1 MLNAPLWLLIA
12 LQGAVSAAS
21 LVVEIVAGR
30 MMAPYVGMSLYT
42 WTAIIAVVLAGF
54 SAGHWWGGRVAERP
68 APRAMASTGWA
79 LLAAALTTAIAGGVL
94 RLTAMPVLDVVANP
108 VWGITVLCAAAFFA
122 PSFFAGVPAPV
133 LAQIAVSGADKSGRA
148 LGAMFAAGAIGA
160 IAGTLLAGFVFISW
174 LGSALTISIVA
185 ICYVVAALICFGL
198 ARQLNSAGVFV
209 PAVIAFAI
217 SGSAAF
223 ISSPCDTE
231 SRYFCI
237 RTQDISAIS
246 DSPVN
251 LMVIDHL
258 AHGISA
264 RDAPRVMFTDHA
276 AMLDGLARMR
286 MGDRPF
292 SAFFVGGG
300 TYSIPRAWTD
310 RGIGPMTVAE
320 IDPSVTQTAARDF
333 WFDPDSVTVL
343 HEDARR
349 ALLIRPDT
357 RYDVVVGDAFADI
370 AVPSHLIT
378 QQFFQLV
385 QDRLTPG
392 GVFVMNVID
401 FEHRLEALASIH
413 RTLSDVFETVEIWTE
428 QRAPEPGQRMV
439 FVLVA
444 SDSKSPVD
452 SLLLPAPDR
461 KRFGVLS
468 KRFEH
473 SILADKDALVLTDD
487 YAPIDRLLGPG

>member
-1 MLNAPLWLLIA
+1 
-12 LQGAVSAAS
+12 
-21 LVVEIVAGR
+21 
-30 MMAPYVGMSLYT
+30 
-42 WTAIIAVVLAGF
+42 
-54 SAGHWWGGRVAERP
+54 
-68 APRAMASTGWA
+68 
-79 LLAAALTTAIAGGVL
+79 
-94 RLTAMPVLDVVANP
+94 
-108 VWGITVLCAAAFFA
+108 
-122 PSFFAGVPAPV
+122 
-133 LAQIAVSGADKSGRA
+133 
-148 LGAMFAAGAIGA
+148 MFASGAIGA

-185 ICYVVAALICFGL
+185 VCYVVAALICFGL
-198 ARQLNSAGVFV
+198 ARKLTKPAIVVSA
-209 PAVIAFAI
+209 ALTFAL

-223 ISSPCDTE
+223 MSSPCDTE

-237 RTQDISAIS
+237 RTQDISAS
-246 DSPVN
+246 ADSPVN

-292 SAFFVGGG
+292 SAFLVGGG

-320 IDPSVTQTAARDF
+320 IDPAVTQAAARNF

-349 ALLIRPDT
+349 ALLTRPDT
-357 RYDVVVGDAFADI
+357 RYDVIVGDAFADI
-370 AVPSHLIT
+370 AVPSHLVT
-378 QQFFQLV
+378 QEFFQLV
-385 QDRLTPG
+385 QNRLTPG

-413 RTLSDVFETVEIWTE
+413 RTLSQVFENVEIWTE
-428 QRAPEPGQRMV
+428 QRAPEPRQRLV

-444 SDSKSPVD
+444 SNNKSPVD
-452 SLLLPAPDR
+452 SLILPAPDR

-468 KRFEH
+468 QRFEQ
-473 SILADKDALVLTDD
+473 SILGNKDALILTDD